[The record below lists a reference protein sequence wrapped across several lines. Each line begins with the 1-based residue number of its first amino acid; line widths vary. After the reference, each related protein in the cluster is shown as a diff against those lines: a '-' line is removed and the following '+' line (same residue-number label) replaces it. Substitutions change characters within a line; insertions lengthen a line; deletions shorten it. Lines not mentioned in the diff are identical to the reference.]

1 MICGY
6 KFNIRH
12 IIKHLFCNALKPYVV
27 VLVDLMSRGQYFIYS
42 QTWSCSYLTKQLP
55 VLIVHFF
62 LVLSLNISYEFNFL

>member
-27 VLVDLMSRGQYFIYS
+27 GQGGSISYTVKPGHVVTLLS
-42 QTWSCSYLTKQLP
+42 SYL
-55 VLIVHFF
+55 
-62 LVLSLNISYEFNFL
+62 Y